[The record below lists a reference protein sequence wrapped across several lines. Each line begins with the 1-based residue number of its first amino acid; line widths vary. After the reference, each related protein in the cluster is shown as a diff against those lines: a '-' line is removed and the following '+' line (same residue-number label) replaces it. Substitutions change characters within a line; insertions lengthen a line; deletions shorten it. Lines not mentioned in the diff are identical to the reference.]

1 MDWLG
6 YLLSVGL
13 VAFLWLAAV
22 TSGHDSR
29 DARSWRSEAPDVT
42 ELLR

>member
-13 VAFLWLAAV
+13 VALLWFAAV
-22 TSGHDSR
+22 KCGHDSR
-29 DARSWRSEAPDVT
+29 DARSRRSDAPDVT
-42 ELLR
+42 EQLR